1 MILIYSS
8 FCSFINIV
16 KAFPMMTHLLRPN
29 ENTQMTYRRIIS
41 LLKPNFAKDGSNER
55 LYQNKVYNIYK
66 KLVVSILLLFLLL
79 VS

>member
-1 MILIYSS
+1 
-8 FCSFINIV
+8 
-16 KAFPMMTHLLRPN
+16 MMTPLLRPN
-29 ENTQMTYRRIIS
+29 ENMQMTDRRIIS

>member
-1 MILIYSS
+1 
-8 FCSFINIV
+8 
-16 KAFPMMTHLLRPN
+16 MTPLLRPN
-29 ENTQMTYRRIIS
+29 ENMQMTYRRIIS

>member
-1 MILIYSS
+1 
-8 FCSFINIV
+8 
-16 KAFPMMTHLLRPN
+16 MTHLLRPN